1 MLYKMNLFF
10 REWKGY
16 EKVYN
21 SLKENLLH
29 MQYVKLSFYL
39 IALVLIF
46 FKLNFFSALI
56 RVILYIPLT
65 IAEFFT
71 YSIMR
76 EKKEHFSGAL
86 SYILLFLNAFVVVI
100 YSILTISFL

>member
-16 EKVYN
+16 EKIYS
-21 SLKENLLH
+21 SLKENLLP
-29 MQYVKLSFYL
+29 MQYVKLAFYL
-39 IALVLIF
+39 IALTLVF
-46 FKLNFFSALI
+46 FKLNLFSALI
-56 RVILYIPLT
+56 RVILYVPLT
-65 IAEFFT
+65 IAQFFT

-76 EKKEHFSGAL
+76 EKKEYFSASL
-86 SYILLFLNAFVVVI
+86 SCILMFLNAFVVVM